1 MAEINVDARQL
12 LVDIVE
18 KLQTLNMLKCR
29 FIALLS
35 PCPCIFIF
43 TGPPQSFQASKLEF
57 YS

>member
-29 FIALLS
+29 FMKQNKKPAEE
-35 PCPCIFIF
+35 PNVNY
-43 TGPPQSFQASKLEF
+43 LEF
-57 YS
+57 LYLPLSLPLL